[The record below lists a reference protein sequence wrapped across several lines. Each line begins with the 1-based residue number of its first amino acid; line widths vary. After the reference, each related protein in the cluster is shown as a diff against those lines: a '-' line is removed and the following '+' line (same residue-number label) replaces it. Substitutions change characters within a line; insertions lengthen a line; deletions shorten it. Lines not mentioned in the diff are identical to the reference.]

1 MKKIKNLEKLDAAGD
16 EQKNDPMLKA
26 AKVKRPARKRG

>member
-1 MKKIKNLEKLDAAGD
+1 MKKIKNLEKLETEDAKA
-16 EQKNDPMLKA
+16 DPMLKA